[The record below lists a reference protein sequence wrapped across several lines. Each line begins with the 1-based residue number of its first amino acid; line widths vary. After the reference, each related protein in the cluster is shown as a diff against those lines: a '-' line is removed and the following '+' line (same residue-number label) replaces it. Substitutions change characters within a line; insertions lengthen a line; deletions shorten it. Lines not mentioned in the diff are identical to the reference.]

1 MTKPDESRLDQ
12 QGRDVTHLPGL
23 WSEDDRNSIAS
34 RCSSSDCDVCNG
46 KCGQWDEESQDQ
58 WHWCDNCDAADKH
71 YEQTKAMRKK
81 QESRASAFAGF
92 FLGWDNSEP
101 PQLWVWRGE
110 PGDETAEAW
119 QKVEF

>member
-1 MTKPDESRLDQ
+1 MDSQKDATENLGS
-12 QGRDVTHLPGL
+12 
-23 WSEDDRNSIAS
+23 S

-46 KCGQWDEESQDQ
+46 KGGRWDEESQDQ
-58 WHWCDNCDAADKH
+58 WYWCENCDAADKH
-71 YEQTKAMRKK
+71 FEQARAMRKK

-119 QKVEF
+119 QKIQF